1 MPKIP
6 TSNTGNKFMYS
17 SSALA
22 LPSSQ
27 LDHQI
32 TVPYSGEPLTFIDE
46 KIMSS
51 GVNPTTEVQIS
62 RKLSKRLNVLILVTQ
77 QISKDALPARCGIP
91 VSLSGVV
98 ERDFTVVADIRQFS
112 ADIVAGQRKA
122 DWLIASI
129 WAVHRTLE
137 QGTADCL
144 DLRNPPAPIAKGASA
159 SYQDEA
165 NDK

>member
-1 MPKIP
+1 
-6 TSNTGNKFMYS
+6 MYS

-77 QISKDALPARCGIP
+77 QISKD
-91 VSLSGVV
+91 
-98 ERDFTVVADIRQFS
+98 
-112 ADIVAGQRKA
+112 IVAGQRKA